1 MSGMKV
7 GEQLQLPGKDNAGM
21 RMSKA
26 PSQAFNRLCLFLSCF
41 SPLRFNLSTPGFP
54 ASLSRRF
61 IYCATLTGL
70 AVLGGRV
77 ALTGGKAGRM
87 VELDGGGRGRRK
99 KTEQRPD
106 RKIHRVSQPR
116 ASLCDFQ
123 SQLAC
128 ASTYRDTRD
137 VTHLIF

>member
-21 RMSKA
+21 GMSKA

-70 AVLGGRV
+70 AVRGGRV

-87 VELDGGGRGRRK
+87 VEMDGWRQGPEK
-99 KTEQRPD
+99 ED
-106 RKIHRVSQPR
+106 RAASRQKDTSCVTAPRQSLRFSVS
-116 ASLCDFQ
+116 ASMCKHI
-123 SQLAC
+123 SR
-128 ASTYRDTRD
+128 Y
-137 VTHLIF
+137 